1 MRRILLPILLLALIA
16 SAGAAYA
23 QSPPGINYQGIAR
36 NNDGKPLAQKEISI
50 RINIV
55 KDNHDGDVEYA
66 EVHTVTTNA
75 FGLFTLVIGSG
86 SVETGT
92 FENITWSLGN
102 KWLRVEM
109 DADGGSAFQNMG
121 AQQFMSVPYAF
132 YAKYSG
138 SGMSGPPQDLNIEG
152 DVLMIT
158 GNDDA
163 TPINLAPYLDNTD
176 AQTLTLN
183 ASDQLAISGGN
194 NVNLA
199 PYKQDLSITGNNLS
213 LTNDPTSTPINL
225 APYLDNTDAQT
236 LTLNASDQL
245 AISGGNNVNL
255 APYKQDLSITGN
267 NLSLTNDPTST
278 PINLS
283 PYLDN
288 TDAQTLTINASDQL
302 AISGGNNVNLAPYKQ
317 DLSITGNNLSLT
329 NDPTSTPINLA
340 PYLDNTDAQTLT
352 INASDQLA
360 ISGGNNVNLAP
371 YKQDLSITGNN
382 LSLTSDPTSTPINL
396 APYLDNTDAQTLTIN
411 ASDQLAISGG
421 NNVNLAPYKQDLSIT
436 GNNLSL
442 TSDPTSTPIDLA
454 PYLDNTDAQT
464 LTLNAS
470 DQLAISGGNNVNLA
484 PYKQDL
490 SINTSTDQLSLTN
503 DPTAVPIDL
512 SPYKQSLHLSTVGNI
527 RTITIDNG
535 AGVGF
540 SVDDGDSDATNELQ
554 SLSYN
559 AATKALSLSASP
571 GAPVTINETQ
581 NLNQVLTQGTDANG
595 QKITNLGT
603 PTANTDAA
611 TKMYVDNGDAAINS
625 RISAN
630 YSFKSGYTYSTVL
643 AVSEVTMALTDVFD
657 DFNVVGTSTFQ
668 AQVSGTYMFVLDGTT
683 TGLLGASAGV
693 NLYYNGTKYPVS
705 LGSNNQ
711 YNSTFM
717 FKLNAGETVSVVVT
731 GLGINSSVA
740 GSFFG
745 YKLL

>member
-382 LSLTSDPTSTPINL
+382 LSLTSDPTSTPI
-396 APYLDNTDAQTLTIN
+396 
-411 ASDQLAISGG
+411 
-421 NNVNLAPYKQDLSIT
+421 
-436 GNNLSL
+436 
-442 TSDPTSTPIDLA
+442 DLA